1 MWLFVTGY
9 PSSLISGRIIHSFWS
24 GIRPDNVF
32 CSRISGYQ
40 FGWLSDK
47 ICKLGL
53 FYGSKTFT
61 TTGKRS
67 VLQFKIL
74 NLYCVGVQNV
84 LIPSA
89 SRCLFSF
96 LFFKQVTKKWLTHY
110 HSCAL
115 ILTILVVIFTW
126 SLCEKKNHD
135 YIKY

>member
-1 MWLFVTGY
+1 M
-9 PSSLISGRIIHSFWS
+9 
-24 GIRPDNVF
+24 RPDI
-32 CSRISGYQ
+32 R
-40 FGWLSDK
+40 LS
-47 ICKLGL
+47 IRLTIGQNL
-53 FYGSKTFT
+53 QAGSFYGSKTFT

-110 HSCAL
+110 HWCAL
-115 ILTILVVIFTW
+115 FLPKIMVLLHFNTVTHYSLVKKVTMSQNETLSSHDISRYFHLIFV
-126 SLCEKKNHD
+126 
-135 YIKY
+135 

>member
-1 MWLFVTGY
+1 M
-9 PSSLISGRIIHSFWS
+9 
-24 GIRPDNVF
+24 RPDI
-32 CSRISGYQ
+32 R
-40 FGWLSDK
+40 LS
-47 ICKLGL
+47 IRLTIGQNL
-53 FYGSKTFT
+53 QAGSFYGSKTFT

-110 HSCAL
+110 HWCAL
-115 ILTILVVIFTW
+115 FLQKIMVLLHFNTVTHYSLVKKVTMSQNETLSSHDICRYFYLIFV
-126 SLCEKKNHD
+126 
-135 YIKY
+135 